1 MTNTLDVLK
10 ARASVKEYDTNALI
24 SKEELTELLD
34 LAAKAPSA
42 WNLQHWHFS
51 VFHSDESKAALL
63 PVAYNQNKSLSL
75 LLLSLF

>member
-10 ARASVKEYDTNALI
+10 ARASVKEYDTNAPI

-42 WNLQHWHFS
+42 WNLQHWH
-51 VFHSDESKAALL
+51 
-63 PVAYNQNKSLSL
+63 
-75 LLLSLF
+75 